1 VAVDSPHAAMEGESE
16 GAGTPVLRE
25 EVPVSNT
32 VATVEP
38 AAERPWWADDDDDVT
53 GPSSDQMGPT
63 KSDQAAGSGGGGVKF
78 GEPAF
83 EDNPPPT
90 EKKKKKKKR
99 VGGIMF
105 AEVMVEE
112 QVCPFHR

>member
-1 VAVDSPHAAMEGESE
+1 MEGKSE
-16 GAGTPVLRE
+16 GAGTPVLPE
-25 EVPVSNT
+25 EVSVSNA

-63 KSDQAAGSGGGGVKF
+63 KSDQAAGSGAGGIKF
-78 GEPAF
+78 GEPAP
-83 EDNPPPT
+83 EDDPPPT